1 MIKVLIADDEAILG
15 ESLRLL
21 LERDPE
27 IAVVGCARDGDE
39 ALRLC
44 GELRP
49 DIVLMDIVMPGCDG
63 ITATRRIKEEYDG
76 IKILILTTFHDDERL
91 SQALQFGADGYLLKD
106 VTPVDLCM
114 AVKSVYRGIGVLSRP
129 GFDLAARPFRQ
140 AAPVETRSAEAARSL
155 LTERDLDII
164 GRIVEG
170 MSNKEI
176 AAALGLTEGS
186 VRNAVS
192 AVLAKLQLQDRTQ
205 LAIYAIRHKL
215 V

>member
-27 IAVVGCARDGDE
+27 ITVAGCARDGDE

-44 GELRP
+44 DELRP

-63 ITATRRIKEEYDG
+63 ITATRRIKEKYDG

-192 AVLAKLQLQDRTQ
+192 GILAKLQLQDRTQ
-205 LAIYAIRHKL
+205 LAIYAIRNKL